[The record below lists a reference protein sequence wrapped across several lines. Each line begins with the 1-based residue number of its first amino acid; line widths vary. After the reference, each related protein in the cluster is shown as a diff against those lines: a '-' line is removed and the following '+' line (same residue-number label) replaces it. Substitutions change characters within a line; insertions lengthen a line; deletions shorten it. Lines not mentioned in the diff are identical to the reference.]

1 LLEVLDPEQNV
12 TFNDHYLEVDYDL
25 SDVMF
30 VTTANTTRIPHV
42 LLDRMEVIRIA
53 GYTEQEKVQIA
64 KRYLIQKQMKAHALK
79 EHEWSISDAAL
90 RHLIRYYTREAG
102 VRNLEREIASLTR
115 KVIKEILV
123 KKVKGIHITRRNL
136 EKYAGVERYRYG
148 EAELEDL
155 VGVTKGLAWT
165 EVGGELLSIEAV
177 IMPGKGNVS
186 HTGKLGDVMQ
196 ESVRAAD
203 SFVRSRAARYG
214 IKPTIFEKIDIHVHI
229 PEGATPKDGPSAG
242 ITMATALISALTKV
256 PVKRSVSMTGE
267 LTLRGKILPVGG
279 IKEKVLAARRS
290 GISTVLL
297 PRKNDKDVQELPK
310 TIRRGMHF
318 VFVEQMDQVL
328 TAALTKPVR
337 EKGRLGVTTA
347 KSAKPV
353 VTVH

>member
-1 LLEVLDPEQNV
+1 MKGKGQLSLTGHLGEV
-12 TFNDHYLEVDYDL
+12 
-25 SDVMF
+25 
-30 VTTANTTRIPHV
+30 
-42 LLDRMEVIRIA
+42 
-53 GYTEQEKVQIA
+53 
-64 KRYLIQKQMKAHALK
+64 MKESAQ
-79 EHEWSISDAAL
+79 AAL
-90 RHLIRYYTREAG
+90 SYARARAPELQ
-102 VRNLEREIASLTR
+102 
-115 KVIKEILV
+115 IKEDLFS
-123 KKVKGIHITRRNL
+123 KVDIHI
-136 EKYAGVERYRYG
+136 
-148 EAELEDL
+148 
-155 VGVTKGLAWT
+155 
-165 EVGGELLSIEAV
+165 
-177 IMPGKGNVS
+177 
-186 HTGKLGDVMQ
+186 
-196 ESVRAAD
+196 
-203 SFVRSRAARYG
+203 
-214 IKPTIFEKIDIHVHI
+214 HV
-229 PEGATPKDGPSAG
+229 PAGATPKDGPSAG

-256 PVKRSVSMTGE
+256 SVKRSVSMTGE